1 MTQATQSG
9 GKFEYVKNEE
19 VTMKTLN
26 NREQKDIYM
35 QYLNDISRYPLLTRE
50 QETILLKKSAE
61 GNKAALDMLVNSNL
75 RFVVNIANLY
85 KGRGLD
91 IMELINEGNMGL
103 IEAARRFDRSLKIKF
118 ISYAVWWIRQ
128 NITRALSEKGRM
140 IRISAE
146 KELMLRRFN
155 RHAKDVH
162 QVIGGSF
169 AVNTQSL
176 EGLSKYKANDI
187 EKILMMGNTSA
198 SLDSPVGDDSDL
210 TLGDTIS
217 DTGNRADEL
226 AECNNRADVFNK
238 VMDKNLSD
246 QEKEILKLYYGFKM
260 DSDLNLKEI
269 APMVGLS
276 KERVRQ
282 LKENALNKL
291 REANVERLLNEAA

>member
-1 MTQATQSG
+1 
-9 GKFEYVKNEE
+9 
-19 VTMKTLN
+19 MKTLN
-26 NREQKDIYM
+26 NRDQKDIYM

-50 QETILLKKSAE
+50 QEAVLLQKSAE
-61 GNKAALDMLVNSNL
+61 GNKTALDMLVNSNL

-91 IMELINEGNMGL
+91 IMELINEGKMGL
-103 IEAARRFDRSLKIKF
+103 IEAARRFDRSQKIKF

-155 RHAKDVH
+155 RHAKDMH
-162 QVIGGSF
+162 QVIGGTFTVS
-169 AVNTQSL
+169 TQNL
-176 EGLSKYKANDI
+176 EGLSKYKADEI
-187 EKILMMGNTSA
+187 EKILMMGSSA
-198 SLDSPVGDDSDL
+198 SSLDAPVNEDGDA

-217 DTGNRADEL
+217 DSQSRTDEL
-226 AECNNRADVFNK
+226 ADNNNRAEVFDK
-238 VMDKNLSD
+238 VMDKNLSS
-246 QEKEILKLYYGFKM
+246 QEKEIIKLYYGFKM

-291 REANVERLLNEAA
+291 READVERHLCEAA

>member
-1 MTQATQSG
+1 
-9 GKFEYVKNEE
+9 
-19 VTMKTLN
+19 MKTLN
-26 NREQKDIYM
+26 NRDQKDIYM

-50 QETILLKKSAE
+50 QETVLLKKSAE

-155 RHAKDVH
+155 RHAKDVQ
-162 QVIGGSF
+162 QVIGGTYT
-169 AVNTQSL
+169 VNAQSL
-176 EGLSKYKANDI
+176 EGLSKYKADEI
-187 EKILMMGNTSA
+187 EKILMMGNSTS
-198 SLDSPVGDDSDL
+198 SLDTPVNEDGDA
-210 TLGDTIS
+210 TLGDTIFDS
-217 DTGNRADEL
+217 ESRTDEL
-226 AECNNRADVFNK
+226 ADNNNRAEVFDK
-238 VMDKNLSD
+238 VLDKNLSN
-246 QEKEILKLYYGFKM
+246 QEKEIIKLYYGFKM

-291 REANVERLLNEAA
+291 REANVERLLCEAA

>member
-1 MTQATQSG
+1 
-9 GKFEYVKNEE
+9 
-19 VTMKTLN
+19 MKTLN
-26 NREQKDIYM
+26 NRDQKDIYM

-61 GNKAALDMLVNSNL
+61 GNKAALDMLVNANL

-103 IEAARRFDRSLKIKF
+103 IEAARRFDRSQKIKF

-128 NITRALSEKGRM
+128 NITRAISEKGRM

-155 RHAKDVH
+155 RHAKDVQ
-162 QVIGGSF
+162 QVIGGTYT
-169 AVNTQSL
+169 VNAQSL
-176 EGLSKYKANDI
+176 EGLSKYKANEI
-187 EKILMMGNTSA
+187 EKILMMGSSAA
-198 SLDSPVGDDSDL
+198 SLDTPVNEDGDA

-217 DTGNRADEL
+217 DSQSRTDEL
-226 AECNNRADVFNK
+226 ADNNNRAEVFDK
-238 VMDKNLSD
+238 VMDKNLSS

-291 REANVERLLNEAA
+291 RDADVERLLCEAA

>member
-1 MTQATQSG
+1 
-9 GKFEYVKNEE
+9 
-19 VTMKTLN
+19 MKTLN
-26 NREQKDIYM
+26 NRDQKDIYM
-35 QYLNDISRYPLLTRE
+35 QYLSDIARYPLLTRE

-61 GNKAALDMLVNSNL
+61 GNKAALDMLVNANL

-103 IEAARRFDRSLKIKF
+103 IEAARRFDRSQNIKF

-146 KELMLRRFN
+146 KELMLSRFN

-162 QVIGGSF
+162 QVVGGTYT
-169 AVNTQSL
+169 VNVNKL
-176 EGLSKYKANDI
+176 EGLSKYKANEI
-187 EKILMMGNTSA
+187 ERILMMGNSA
-198 SLDSPVGDDSDL
+198 SSLDTPVGEEGDA

-217 DTGNRADEL
+217 DVQTQTDEL
-226 AECNNRADVFNK
+226 ARKHNRADVFNK
-238 VMDKNLSD
+238 VMDENLSD

>member
-1 MTQATQSG
+1 
-9 GKFEYVKNEE
+9 
-19 VTMKTLN
+19 MKTLN
-26 NREQKDIYM
+26 NRDQKDIYM

-50 QETILLKKSAE
+50 QEAVLLQKSAE
-61 GNKAALDMLVNSNL
+61 GNKTALDMLVNSNL

-103 IEAARRFDRSLKIKF
+103 IEAARRFDRSQKIKF

-155 RHAKDVH
+155 RHAKDMH
-162 QVIGGSF
+162 QVIGGTF
-169 AVNTQSL
+169 TVNTQNL
-176 EGLSKYKANDI
+176 EGLSKYKADEI
-187 EKILMMGNTSA
+187 EKILMMGSSA
-198 SLDSPVGDDSDL
+198 SSLDAPVNEDGDA

-217 DTGNRADEL
+217 DSQSRTDEL
-226 AECNNRADVFNK
+226 ADNNNRAEVFDK
-238 VMDKNLSD
+238 VMDKNLSS

-269 APMVGLS
+269 APMVGIS

-291 REANVERLLNEAA
+291 RDAEVERLLCETA

>member
-1 MTQATQSG
+1 
-9 GKFEYVKNEE
+9 
-19 VTMKTLN
+19 MKTLN
-26 NREQKDIYM
+26 NHDQKDIYM

-128 NITRALSEKGRM
+128 NITRAISEKGRM

-155 RHAKDVH
+155 RHAKDVQ
-162 QVIGGSF
+162 QVIGGTF
-169 AVNTQSL
+169 TINTESL
-176 EGLSKYKANDI
+176 EGLSKYKASDI
-187 EKILMMGNTSA
+187 EKILMMGNSTS
-198 SLDSPVGDDSDL
+198 SLDAPVNEDGDA

-217 DTGNRADEL
+217 DSQYRTDEL
-226 AECNNRADVFNK
+226 ADNNNRAEVFDK
-238 VMDKNLSD
+238 VMDKNLSN
-246 QEKEILKLYYGFKM
+246 QEKEIIKLYYGFKM

-291 REANVERLLNEAA
+291 RDAEVERLLCEAA

>member
-1 MTQATQSG
+1 M
-9 GKFEYVKNEE
+9 KN
-19 VTMKTLN
+19 LN
-26 NREQKDIYM
+26 NRDQKDIYM

-61 GNKAALDMLVNSNL
+61 GNKAALDMLVNANL

-103 IEAARRFDRSLKIKF
+103 IEAARRFDRSQNIKF

-146 KELMLRRFN
+146 KELMLSRFN
-155 RHAKDVH
+155 RHAKDMH
-162 QVIGGSF
+162 QVVGGTYT
-169 AVNTQSL
+169 VNVNKL
-176 EGLSKYKANDI
+176 EGLSKYKANEI
-187 EKILMMGNTSA
+187 ERILMMGNSA
-198 SLDSPVGDDSDL
+198 TSLDTPVGEEGDA

-217 DTGNRADEL
+217 DVQNQTDEL
-226 AECNNRADVFNK
+226 AHKHNRADVFNK
-238 VMDKNLSD
+238 VMNDNLSD

>member
-1 MTQATQSG
+1 
-9 GKFEYVKNEE
+9 
-19 VTMKTLN
+19 MKTLN
-26 NREQKDIYM
+26 NRDQKDIYM
-35 QYLNDISRYPLLTRE
+35 QYLSDIARYPLLTRE

-61 GNKAALDMLVNSNL
+61 GNKAALDMLVNANL

-103 IEAARRFDRSLKIKF
+103 IEAARRFDRSQNIKF

-146 KELMLRRFN
+146 KELMLSRFN
-155 RHAKDVH
+155 RHAKDMH
-162 QVIGGSF
+162 QVVGGTYT
-169 AVNTQSL
+169 VNVNKL
-176 EGLSKYKANDI
+176 EGLSKYKANEI
-187 EKILMMGNTSA
+187 ERILMMGNSA
-198 SLDSPVGDDSDL
+198 TSLDTPVGEEGDA

-217 DTGNRADEL
+217 DVQNQTDEL
-226 AECNNRADVFNK
+226 AHKHNRADVFNK
-238 VMDKNLSD
+238 VMNDNLSD

>member
-1 MTQATQSG
+1 
-9 GKFEYVKNEE
+9 
-19 VTMKTLN
+19 MKTLN

-61 GNKAALDMLVNSNL
+61 GNKAALDMLVNANL

-103 IEAARRFDRSLKIKF
+103 IEAARRFDRSQNIKF

-128 NITRALSEKGRM
+128 NITRAISEKGRM

-155 RHAKDVH
+155 RHAKDVQ
-162 QVIGGSF
+162 QVIGGTYT
-169 AVNTQSL
+169 VNAQSL
-176 EGLSKYKANDI
+176 EGLSKYKANEI
-187 EKILMMGNTSA
+187 EKILMMGSSAA
-198 SLDSPVGDDSDL
+198 SLDTPVNEDGDA

-217 DTGNRADEL
+217 DSQSRTDEL
-226 AECNNRADVFNK
+226 ADNNNRAEVFDK
-238 VMDKNLSD
+238 VMDKNLSS

-291 REANVERLLNEAA
+291 RDADVERLLCEAA

>member
-1 MTQATQSG
+1 
-9 GKFEYVKNEE
+9 
-19 VTMKTLN
+19 MKTLN
-26 NREQKDIYM
+26 TRDQKDIYM
-35 QYLNDISRYPLLTRE
+35 QYLSDIARYPLLTRE
-50 QETILLKKSAE
+50 QETVLLQKSAE

-155 RHAKDVH
+155 RHAKDVQ
-162 QVIGGSF
+162 QVIGGTYT
-169 AVNTQSL
+169 VNAQSL

-187 EKILMMGNTSA
+187 EKILMMGNTTS
-198 SLDSPVGDDSDL
+198 SLDAPVNEDGDA

-217 DTGNRADEL
+217 DSQSRTDEL
-226 AECNNRADVFNK
+226 ADSNNRTEVFDK
-238 VMDKNLSD
+238 VMDKNLSS
-246 QEKEILKLYYGFKM
+246 QEKEIIKLYYGFKM

-291 REANVERLLNEAA
+291 REANVERLLCEAA

>member
-1 MTQATQSG
+1 
-9 GKFEYVKNEE
+9 
-19 VTMKTLN
+19 MKTLN
-26 NREQKDIYM
+26 NRDQKDIYM

-50 QETILLKKSAE
+50 QETVLLKKSAE

-155 RHAKDVH
+155 RHAKDVQ
-162 QVIGGSF
+162 QVIGGTYT
-169 AVNTQSL
+169 VNAQSL
-176 EGLSKYKANDI
+176 EGLSKYKADEI
-187 EKILMMGNTSA
+187 EKILMMGNSTS
-198 SLDSPVGDDSDL
+198 SLDTPVNEDGDA
-210 TLGDTIS
+210 TLGDTIFDS
-217 DTGNRADEL
+217 ESRTDEL
-226 AECNNRADVFNK
+226 ADNNNRAEVFDK
-238 VMDKNLSD
+238 VMDKNLSS
-246 QEKEILKLYYGFKM
+246 QEKEIIKLYYGFKM

-291 REANVERLLNEAA
+291 REANVERLLSEAA

>member
-1 MTQATQSG
+1 
-9 GKFEYVKNEE
+9 
-19 VTMKTLN
+19 MKTLN
-26 NREQKDIYM
+26 NHYQKDIYM

-61 GNKAALDMLVNSNL
+61 GNKAALDMLVNANL

-103 IEAARRFDRSLKIKF
+103 IEAARRFDRSQNIKF

-128 NITRALSEKGRM
+128 NITRAISEKGRM

-155 RHAKDVH
+155 RHAKDVQ
-162 QVIGGSF
+162 QVIGGTYT
-169 AVNTQSL
+169 VNAQSL
-176 EGLSKYKANDI
+176 EGLSKYKANEI
-187 EKILMMGNTSA
+187 EKILMMGSSAA
-198 SLDSPVGDDSDL
+198 SLDTPVNEDGDA

-217 DTGNRADEL
+217 DSQSRTDEL
-226 AECNNRADVFNK
+226 ADNNNRAEVFDK
-238 VMDKNLSD
+238 VMDKNLSS

-291 REANVERLLNEAA
+291 RDADVERLLCEAA

>member
-1 MTQATQSG
+1 
-9 GKFEYVKNEE
+9 
-19 VTMKTLN
+19 MKTLN
-26 NREQKDIYM
+26 NRDQKDIYM

-50 QETILLKKSAE
+50 QETVLLQKSAE

-155 RHAKDVH
+155 RHAKDVQ
-162 QVIGGSF
+162 QVIGGTYT
-169 AVNTQSL
+169 VNAQSL
-176 EGLSKYKANDI
+176 EGLSKYKANEI
-187 EKILMMGNTSA
+187 EKILMMGSSAA
-198 SLDSPVGDDSDL
+198 SLDTPVNEDGDA

-217 DTGNRADEL
+217 DSQSRTDEL
-226 AECNNRADVFNK
+226 ADNNNRAEVFDK
-238 VMDKNLSD
+238 VMDKNLSS

-291 REANVERLLNEAA
+291 RDADVERLLCEAA

>member
-1 MTQATQSG
+1 M
-9 GKFEYVKNEE
+9 KN
-19 VTMKTLN
+19 LN
-26 NREQKDIYM
+26 NRDQKDIYM

-50 QETILLKKSAE
+50 QETVLLQKSAE
-61 GNKAALDMLVNSNL
+61 GSKAALDMLVNANL

-103 IEAARRFDRSLKIKF
+103 IEAARRFDRSQNIKF

-128 NITRALSEKGRM
+128 NITRAL
-140 IRISAE
+140 AE
-146 KELMLRRFN
+146 KELMLRRFA
-155 RHAKDVH
+155 RHAKDMH
-162 QVIGGSF
+162 QVIGGTFTIS
-169 AVNTQSL
+169 TQNL
-176 EGLSKYKANDI
+176 EGLSKYKANEI
-187 EKILMMGNTSA
+187 EKILMMGATAS
-198 SLDSPVGDDSDL
+198 SLDAPVNEDGDA

-217 DTGNRADEL
+217 DAQSRTDEL
-226 AECNNRADVFNK
+226 ADDNNRAEVFNK
-238 VMDKNLSD
+238 VMDKNLSS
-246 QEKEILKLYYGFKM
+246 QEKEIIKLYYGFKM

-291 REANVERLLNEAA
+291 RDAEVERLLCEAA

>member
-1 MTQATQSG
+1 
-9 GKFEYVKNEE
+9 
-19 VTMKTLN
+19 
-26 NREQKDIYM
+26 
-35 QYLNDISRYPLLTRE
+35 
-50 QETILLKKSAE
+50 
-61 GNKAALDMLVNSNL
+61 MLVNSNL

-103 IEAARRFDRSLKIKF
+103 IEAARRFDRSQKIKF

-155 RHAKDVH
+155 RHAKDMH
-162 QVIGGSF
+162 QVIGGTF
-169 AVNTQSL
+169 TVNTQNL
-176 EGLSKYKANDI
+176 EGLSKYKADEI
-187 EKILMMGNTSA
+187 EKILMMGSSA
-198 SLDSPVGDDSDL
+198 SSLDAPVNEDGDA

-217 DTGNRADEL
+217 DAQSRTDEL
-226 AECNNRADVFNK
+226 ADNNNRAEVFDK
-238 VMDKNLSD
+238 VMDKNLSS
-246 QEKEILKLYYGFKM
+246 QEKEIIKLYYGFKM

-291 REANVERLLNEAA
+291 READVERLLCEAA

>member
-1 MTQATQSG
+1 
-9 GKFEYVKNEE
+9 
-19 VTMKTLN
+19 MKTLN
-26 NREQKDIYM
+26 NRDQKDIYM

-50 QETILLKKSAE
+50 QETVLLQKSAE

-103 IEAARRFDRSLKIKF
+103 IEAARRFDRSLKIKV

-128 NITRALSEKGRM
+128 NITRARSEKGRM

-155 RHAKDVH
+155 RHAKDVQ
-162 QVIGGSF
+162 QVIGGTYT
-169 AVNTQSL
+169 VNAQSL

-187 EKILMMGNTSA
+187 EKILMMGNTTS
-198 SLDSPVGDDSDL
+198 SLDTPVNEDGDA

-217 DTGNRADEL
+217 DTQNRTDEL
-226 AECNNRADVFNK
+226 ADNNNRAEVFDK
-238 VMDKNLSD
+238 VLDKNLSS
-246 QEKEILKLYYGFKM
+246 QEKEIIKLYYGFKM

-291 REANVERLLNEAA
+291 REANVERLLCEAA

>member
-1 MTQATQSG
+1 
-9 GKFEYVKNEE
+9 
-19 VTMKTLN
+19 MKTLN
-26 NREQKDIYM
+26 NRDQKDIYM

-50 QETILLKKSAE
+50 QEAVLLQKSAE

-155 RHAKDVH
+155 RHAKDVQ
-162 QVIGGSF
+162 QVIGGTYT
-169 AVNTQSL
+169 VNAQSL

-187 EKILMMGNTSA
+187 EKILMMGNTTS
-198 SLDSPVGDDSDL
+198 SLDAPVNEDGDA

-217 DTGNRADEL
+217 DSQSRTDEL
-226 AECNNRADVFNK
+226 ADSNNRTEVFDK
-238 VMDKNLSD
+238 VMDKNLSS
-246 QEKEILKLYYGFKM
+246 QEKEIIKLYYGFKM

-291 REANVERLLNEAA
+291 REANVERLLCEAA

>member
-1 MTQATQSG
+1 
-9 GKFEYVKNEE
+9 
-19 VTMKTLN
+19 MKTLN
-26 NREQKDIYM
+26 NHDQKDIYM

-61 GNKAALDMLVNSNL
+61 GNKAALDMLVNANL

-103 IEAARRFDRSLKIKF
+103 IEAARRFDRSQNIKF

-128 NITRALSEKGRM
+128 NITRAISEKGRM

-155 RHAKDVH
+155 RHAKDVQ
-162 QVIGGSF
+162 QVIGGTYTIN
-169 AVNTQSL
+169 AQSL
-176 EGLSKYKANDI
+176 EGLSKYKANEI
-187 EKILMMGNTSA
+187 EKILMMGSSAA
-198 SLDSPVGDDSDL
+198 SLDTPVNEDGDA

-217 DTGNRADEL
+217 DSQSRTDEL
-226 AECNNRADVFNK
+226 ADNNNRAEVFDK
-238 VMDKNLSD
+238 VMDKNLSS

-291 REANVERLLNEAA
+291 RDADVERLLCEAA

>member
-1 MTQATQSG
+1 
-9 GKFEYVKNEE
+9 
-19 VTMKTLN
+19 MKTLN
-26 NREQKDIYM
+26 NRDQKDIYM

-50 QETILLKKSAE
+50 QETVLLQKSAE

-75 RFVVNIANLY
+75 RFDVNIANLY

-146 KELMLRRFN
+146 KELMLRCFN
-155 RHAKDVH
+155 RHAKDVQ
-162 QVIGGSF
+162 QVIGGTYT
-169 AVNTQSL
+169 VNAQSL

-187 EKILMMGNTSA
+187 EKILMMGNTTS
-198 SLDSPVGDDSDL
+198 SLDAPVNEDGDA

-217 DTGNRADEL
+217 DSQSRTDEL
-226 AECNNRADVFNK
+226 ADSNNRTEVFDK
-238 VMDKNLSD
+238 VMDKNLSS
-246 QEKEILKLYYGFKM
+246 QEKEIIKLIGKR
-260 DSDLNLKEI
+260 I
-269 APMVGLS
+269 
-276 KERVRQ
+276 
-282 LKENALNKL
+282 ENYA
-291 REANVERLLNEAA
+291 

>member
-1 MTQATQSG
+1 
-9 GKFEYVKNEE
+9 
-19 VTMKTLN
+19 
-26 NREQKDIYM
+26 M

-50 QETILLKKSAE
+50 QETVLLKKSAE

-155 RHAKDVH
+155 RHAKDVQ
-162 QVIGGSF
+162 QVIGGTYT
-169 AVNTQSL
+169 VNAQSL
-176 EGLSKYKANDI
+176 EGLSKYKADEI
-187 EKILMMGNTSA
+187 EKILMMGNSTS
-198 SLDSPVGDDSDL
+198 SLDTPVNEDGDA
-210 TLGDTIS
+210 TLGDTIFDS
-217 DTGNRADEL
+217 ESRTDEL
-226 AECNNRADVFNK
+226 ADNNNRAEVFDK
-238 VMDKNLSD
+238 VLDKNLSS
-246 QEKEILKLYYGFKM
+246 QEKEIIKLYYGFKM

-291 REANVERLLNEAA
+291 REANVERLLCEAA

>member
-1 MTQATQSG
+1 M
-9 GKFEYVKNEE
+9 KN
-19 VTMKTLN
+19 LN
-26 NREQKDIYM
+26 NRDQKDIYM

-50 QETILLKKSAE
+50 QETVLLQKSAE
-61 GNKAALDMLVNSNL
+61 GSKAALDMLVNANL

-103 IEAARRFDRSLKIKF
+103 IEAARRFDRSQNIKF

-128 NITRALSEKGRM
+128 NITRALAEKGRM

-146 KELMLRRFN
+146 KELMLRRFA
-155 RHAKDVH
+155 RHAKDMH
-162 QVIGGSF
+162 QVIGGTFTIS
-169 AVNTQSL
+169 TQNL
-176 EGLSKYKANDI
+176 EGLSKYKANEI
-187 EKILMMGNTSA
+187 EKILMMGATAS
-198 SLDSPVGDDSDL
+198 SLDAPVNEDGDA

-217 DTGNRADEL
+217 DAQSRTDEL
-226 AECNNRADVFNK
+226 ADDNNRTEVFNK
-238 VMDKNLSD
+238 VMDKNLSS
-246 QEKEILKLYYGFKM
+246 QEKEIIKLYYGFKM

>member
-1 MTQATQSG
+1 
-9 GKFEYVKNEE
+9 
-19 VTMKTLN
+19 MKTLN
-26 NREQKDIYM
+26 NHDQKDIYM

-61 GNKAALDMLVNSNL
+61 GNKAALDMLVNANL

-103 IEAARRFDRSLKIKF
+103 IEAARRFDRSQNIKF

-128 NITRALSEKGRM
+128 NITRAISEKGRM

-155 RHAKDVH
+155 RHAKDVQ
-162 QVIGGSF
+162 QVIGGTYT
-169 AVNTQSL
+169 VNAQSL
-176 EGLSKYKANDI
+176 EGLSKYKANEI
-187 EKILMMGNTSA
+187 EKILMMGSSAA
-198 SLDSPVGDDSDL
+198 SLDTPVNEDGDA

-217 DTGNRADEL
+217 DSQSRTDEL
-226 AECNNRADVFNK
+226 ADNNNRAEVFDK
-238 VMDKNLSD
+238 VMDKNLSS

-291 REANVERLLNEAA
+291 RDADVERLLCEAA

>member
-1 MTQATQSG
+1 
-9 GKFEYVKNEE
+9 
-19 VTMKTLN
+19 MKTLN
-26 NREQKDIYM
+26 NHDQKDIYM

-61 GNKAALDMLVNSNL
+61 GNKAALDMLVNANL

-103 IEAARRFDRSLKIKF
+103 IEAARRFDRSQNIKF

-128 NITRALSEKGRM
+128 NITRAISEKGRM

-155 RHAKDVH
+155 RHAKDVQ
-162 QVIGGSF
+162 QVIGGTYT
-169 AVNTQSL
+169 VNAQSL
-176 EGLSKYKANDI
+176 EGLSKYKANEI
-187 EKILMMGNTSA
+187 EKILMMGSSAA
-198 SLDSPVGDDSDL
+198 SLDTPVNEDGDA

-217 DTGNRADEL
+217 DSQSRTDEL
-226 AECNNRADVFNK
+226 ADNNNRAEVFDK
-238 VMDKNLSD
+238 VMDKNLSS

-291 REANVERLLNEAA
+291 REANVERLLCEAA

>member
-1 MTQATQSG
+1 
-9 GKFEYVKNEE
+9 
-19 VTMKTLN
+19 MKTLN
-26 NREQKDIYM
+26 NRDQKDIYM

-50 QETILLKKSAE
+50 QETVLLKKSAE

-155 RHAKDVH
+155 RHAKDVQ
-162 QVIGGSF
+162 QVIGGTYT
-169 AVNTQSL
+169 VNAQSL
-176 EGLSKYKANDI
+176 EGLSKYKADEI
-187 EKILMMGNTSA
+187 EKILMMGNSTS
-198 SLDSPVGDDSDL
+198 SLDTPVNEDGDA
-210 TLGDTIS
+210 TLGDTIFDS
-217 DTGNRADEL
+217 ESRTDEL
-226 AECNNRADVFNK
+226 ADNNNRAEVFDK
-238 VMDKNLSD
+238 VMDKNLSN
-246 QEKEILKLYYGFKM
+246 QEKEIIKLYYGFKM

-291 REANVERLLNEAA
+291 RDAEVERLLCEAA

>member
-1 MTQATQSG
+1 
-9 GKFEYVKNEE
+9 
-19 VTMKTLN
+19 MKTLN
-26 NREQKDIYM
+26 TRDQKDIYM

-61 GNKAALDMLVNSNL
+61 GNKAALDMLVNANL

-103 IEAARRFDRSLKIKF
+103 IEAARRFDRSQNIKF

-128 NITRALSEKGRM
+128 NITRAISEKGRM

-155 RHAKDVH
+155 RHAKDVQ
-162 QVIGGSF
+162 QVIGGTYT
-169 AVNTQSL
+169 VNAQSL
-176 EGLSKYKANDI
+176 EGLSKYKANEI
-187 EKILMMGNTSA
+187 EKILMMGSSAA
-198 SLDSPVGDDSDL
+198 SLDTPVNEDGDA

-217 DTGNRADEL
+217 DSQSRTDEL
-226 AECNNRADVFNK
+226 ADNNNRAEVFDK
-238 VMDKNLSD
+238 VMDKNLSS

-291 REANVERLLNEAA
+291 RDADVERLLCEAA

>member
-1 MTQATQSG
+1 
-9 GKFEYVKNEE
+9 
-19 VTMKTLN
+19 MKTLN
-26 NREQKDIYM
+26 NRDQKDIYM

-50 QETILLKKSAE
+50 QETVLLKKSAE

-85 KGRGLD
+85 KGRG
-91 IMELINEGNMGL
+91 
-103 IEAARRFDRSLKIKF
+103 
-118 ISYAVWWIRQ
+118 IRQ

-155 RHAKDVH
+155 RHAKDVQ
-162 QVIGGSF
+162 QVIGGTYT
-169 AVNTQSL
+169 VNAQSL

-187 EKILMMGNTSA
+187 EKILMMGNTTS
-198 SLDSPVGDDSDL
+198 SLDTPVNEDGDA

-217 DTGNRADEL
+217 DTQNRTDEL
-226 AECNNRADVFNK
+226 ADNNNRAEVFDK
-238 VMDKNLSD
+238 VLDKNLSS
-246 QEKEILKLYYGFKM
+246 QEKEIIKLYYGFKM
-260 DSDLNLKEI
+260 DSDLNL
-269 APMVGLS
+269 GLS

-291 REANVERLLNEAA
+291 REANVERLLCEAA

>member
-1 MTQATQSG
+1 
-9 GKFEYVKNEE
+9 
-19 VTMKTLN
+19 MKTLN

-50 QETILLKKSAE
+50 QETILLQKSAE

-128 NITRALSEKGRM
+128 NITRAISEKGRM

-155 RHAKDVH
+155 RHAKDVQ
-162 QVIGGSF
+162 QVIGGTF
-169 AVNTQSL
+169 TINTQSL
-176 EGLSKYKANDI
+176 EGLSKYKASEI
-187 EKILMMGNTSA
+187 EKILMMGNSTS
-198 SLDSPVGDDSDL
+198 SLDAPVNEDGDA

-217 DTGNRADEL
+217 DSQSRTDEL
-226 AECNNRADVFNK
+226 ADNNNRAEVFDK
-238 VMDKNLSD
+238 VLDKNLSN
-246 QEKEILKLYYGFKM
+246 QEKEIIKLYYGFKM

-291 REANVERLLNEAA
+291 REANVERLLCEAA

>member
-1 MTQATQSG
+1 
-9 GKFEYVKNEE
+9 
-19 VTMKTLN
+19 MKTLN
-26 NREQKDIYM
+26 NRDQKDIYM

-50 QETILLKKSAE
+50 QETVLLQKSAA

-155 RHAKDVH
+155 RHAKDVQ
-162 QVIGGSF
+162 QVIGGTYT
-169 AVNTQSL
+169 VNAQSL

-187 EKILMMGNTSA
+187 EKILMMGNTTS
-198 SLDSPVGDDSDL
+198 SLDAPVNEDGDA

-217 DTGNRADEL
+217 DSQSRTDEL
-226 AECNNRADVFNK
+226 ADSNNRTEVFDK
-238 VMDKNLSD
+238 VMDKNLSS
-246 QEKEILKLYYGFKM
+246 QAKEIIKLYYGFKM

-291 REANVERLLNEAA
+291 REANIERLLCEAA

>member
-1 MTQATQSG
+1 
-9 GKFEYVKNEE
+9 
-19 VTMKTLN
+19 MKTLN
-26 NREQKDIYM
+26 NHDQKDIYM

-61 GNKAALDMLVNSNL
+61 GNKAALDMLVNANL

-103 IEAARRFDRSLKIKF
+103 IEAARRFDRSQNIKF

-128 NITRALSEKGRM
+128 NITRAISEKGRM

-155 RHAKDVH
+155 RHAKDVQ
-162 QVIGGSF
+162 QVIGGTYT
-169 AVNTQSL
+169 VNAQSL
-176 EGLSKYKANDI
+176 EGLSKYKANEI
-187 EKILMMGNTSA
+187 EKILMMGSSAA
-198 SLDSPVGDDSDL
+198 SLDTPVNEDGDA

-217 DTGNRADEL
+217 DTQNRTDEL
-226 AECNNRADVFNK
+226 ADNNNRAEVFDK
-238 VMDKNLSD
+238 VMDKNLSS

-276 KERVRQ
+276 NERVRQ

-291 REANVERLLNEAA
+291 RDADVERLLC

>member
-1 MTQATQSG
+1 
-9 GKFEYVKNEE
+9 
-19 VTMKTLN
+19 MKTLN
-26 NREQKDIYM
+26 NRDQKDIYM

-50 QETILLKKSAE
+50 QETVLLKKSAE

-155 RHAKDVH
+155 RHAKDVQ
-162 QVIGGSF
+162 QVIGGTYT
-169 AVNTQSL
+169 VNAQSL
-176 EGLSKYKANDI
+176 EGLSKYKADEI
-187 EKILMMGNTSA
+187 EKILMMGNSTS
-198 SLDSPVGDDSDL
+198 SLDTPVNEDGDA
-210 TLGDTIS
+210 TLGDTIFDS
-217 DTGNRADEL
+217 ESRTDEL
-226 AECNNRADVFNK
+226 ADNNNRAEVFDK
-238 VMDKNLSD
+238 VMDKNLSN
-246 QEKEILKLYYGFKM
+246 QEKEIIKLYYGFKM

-291 REANVERLLNEAA
+291 REANVERLLCEAA

>member
-1 MTQATQSG
+1 
-9 GKFEYVKNEE
+9 
-19 VTMKTLN
+19 MKTLN
-26 NREQKDIYM
+26 NRDQKDIYM

-50 QETILLKKSAE
+50 QEAVLLQKSAE
-61 GNKAALDMLVNSNL
+61 GSKAALDMLVNANL

-103 IEAARRFDRSLKIKF
+103 IEAARRFDRSQKIKF

-128 NITRALSEKGRM
+128 NITRAISEKGRM

-155 RHAKDVH
+155 RHAKDVQ
-162 QVIGGSF
+162 QVIGGTYT
-169 AVNTQSL
+169 VNAQSL
-176 EGLSKYKANDI
+176 EGLSKYKAEEI
-187 EKILMMGNTSA
+187 EKILMMGSSA
-198 SLDSPVGDDSDL
+198 SSLDAPVNEDGDA

-217 DTGNRADEL
+217 DTENRTDEL
-226 AECNNRADVFNK
+226 ADINNRTEVFDK
-238 VMDKNLSD
+238 VMDKNLSS
-246 QEKEILKLYYGFKM
+246 QEKEIIKLYYGFKM

-291 REANVERLLNEAA
+291 REANVERLLCEAA

>member
-1 MTQATQSG
+1 
-9 GKFEYVKNEE
+9 
-19 VTMKTLN
+19 MKTLN
-26 NREQKDIYM
+26 NHDQKDIYM

-61 GNKAALDMLVNSNL
+61 GNKAALDMLVNANL

-103 IEAARRFDRSLKIKF
+103 IEAARRFDRSQNIKF

-128 NITRALSEKGRM
+128 NITRAISEKGRM

-155 RHAKDVH
+155 RHAKDVQ
-162 QVIGGSF
+162 QVIGGTYT
-169 AVNTQSL
+169 VNAQSL
-176 EGLSKYKANDI
+176 EGLSKYKANEI
-187 EKILMMGNTSA
+187 EKILMMGSSAA
-198 SLDSPVGDDSDL
+198 SLDTPVNEDGDA

-217 DTGNRADEL
+217 DSQSRTDEL
-226 AECNNRADVFNK
+226 ADNNNRAEVFDK
-238 VMDKNLSD
+238 VMDKNLSS
-246 QEKEILKLYYGFKM
+246 QEKEIIKLYYGFKM

-291 REANVERLLNEAA
+291 RDADVERLLCEAA

>member
-1 MTQATQSG
+1 
-9 GKFEYVKNEE
+9 
-19 VTMKTLN
+19 MKTLN
-26 NREQKDIYM
+26 NHDQKDIYM

-50 QETILLKKSAE
+50 QETVLLQKSAE
-61 GNKAALDMLVNSNL
+61 GNKAALDMLVNANL

-103 IEAARRFDRSLKIKF
+103 IEAARRFDRSQNIKF

-128 NITRALSEKGRM
+128 NITRAISEKGRM

-155 RHAKDVH
+155 RHAKDVQ
-162 QVIGGSF
+162 QVIGGTYT
-169 AVNTQSL
+169 VNAQSL
-176 EGLSKYKANDI
+176 EGLSKYKANEI
-187 EKILMMGNTSA
+187 EKILMMGSSAA
-198 SLDSPVGDDSDL
+198 SLDTPVNEDGDA

-217 DTGNRADEL
+217 DSQSRTDEL
-226 AECNNRADVFNK
+226 ADNNNRAEVFDK
-238 VMDKNLSD
+238 VMDKNLSS

-291 REANVERLLNEAA
+291 RDADVERLLCEAA

>member
-1 MTQATQSG
+1 
-9 GKFEYVKNEE
+9 
-19 VTMKTLN
+19 MKTLN
-26 NREQKDIYM
+26 NRDQKDIYM

-50 QETILLKKSAE
+50 QEAVLLQKSAE
-61 GNKAALDMLVNSNL
+61 GNKTALDMLVNSNL

-103 IEAARRFDRSLKIKF
+103 IEAARRFDRSQNIKF

-128 NITRALSEKGRM
+128 NITRAISEKGRM

-155 RHAKDVH
+155 RHAKDVQ
-162 QVIGGSF
+162 QVIGGTYT
-169 AVNTQSL
+169 VNAQSL
-176 EGLSKYKANDI
+176 EGLSKYKANEI
-187 EKILMMGNTSA
+187 EKILMMGSSAA
-198 SLDSPVGDDSDL
+198 SLDTPVNEDGDA

-217 DTGNRADEL
+217 DSQSRTDEL
-226 AECNNRADVFNK
+226 ADNNNRAEVFDK
-238 VMDKNLSD
+238 VMDKNLSS

-291 REANVERLLNEAA
+291 RDADVERLLCEAA

>member
-1 MTQATQSG
+1 
-9 GKFEYVKNEE
+9 
-19 VTMKTLN
+19 MKTLN
-26 NREQKDIYM
+26 NHDQKDIYM

-61 GNKAALDMLVNSNL
+61 GNKAALDMLVNANL

-103 IEAARRFDRSLKIKF
+103 IEAARRFDRSQNIKF

-128 NITRALSEKGRM
+128 NITRAISEKGRM

-155 RHAKDVH
+155 RHAKDVQ
-162 QVIGGSF
+162 QVIGGTYT
-169 AVNTQSL
+169 VNAQSL
-176 EGLSKYKANDI
+176 EGLSKYKANEI
-187 EKILMMGNTSA
+187 EKILMMGSSAA
-198 SLDSPVGDDSDL
+198 SLDTPVNEDGDA

-217 DTGNRADEL
+217 DSQSRTDEL
-226 AECNNRADVFNK
+226 ADNNNRAEVFDK
-238 VMDKNLSD
+238 VMDKNLSS
-246 QEKEILKLYYGFKM
+246 QEKEIIKLYYGFKM

-291 REANVERLLNEAA
+291 REANVERLLCEAA

>member
-1 MTQATQSG
+1 
-9 GKFEYVKNEE
+9 
-19 VTMKTLN
+19 MKTLN
-26 NREQKDIYM
+26 NRDQKDIYM

-50 QETILLKKSAE
+50 QETVLLQKSAE

-128 NITRALSEKGRM
+128 NITRAISEKGRM

-155 RHAKDVH
+155 RHAKDVQ
-162 QVIGGSF
+162 QVIGGTF
-169 AVNTQSL
+169 TINTQSL
-176 EGLSKYKANDI
+176 EGLSKYKASEI
-187 EKILMMGNTSA
+187 EKILMMGNSTS
-198 SLDSPVGDDSDL
+198 SLDAPVNEDGDA

-217 DTGNRADEL
+217 DSQSRTDEL
-226 AECNNRADVFNK
+226 ADNNNRAEVFDK
-238 VMDKNLSD
+238 VLDKNLSN
-246 QEKEILKLYYGFKM
+246 QEKEIIKLYYGFKM

-291 REANVERLLNEAA
+291 RDAEVERLLCEAA